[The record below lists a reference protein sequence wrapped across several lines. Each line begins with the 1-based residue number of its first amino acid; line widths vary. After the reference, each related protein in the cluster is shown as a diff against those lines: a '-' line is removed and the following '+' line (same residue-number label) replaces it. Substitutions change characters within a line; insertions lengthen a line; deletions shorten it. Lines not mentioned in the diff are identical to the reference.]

1 MAQAVVLSRT
11 AGQPCELEA
20 ISPCRPFQAFG
31 LEVRFIFL
39 VQAGSVKLTNFAES
53 KTCLSSD
60 RCQMF
65 LLSSYLR
72 RVIDS
77 LGREVQGR
85 ATR

>member
-53 KTCLSSD
+53 KIRACLAIAV
-60 RCQMF
+60 RCFCF
-65 LLSSYLR
+65 LLTF
-72 RVIDS
+72 
-77 LGREVQGR
+77 
-85 ATR
+85 AA